1 MTDYLVIYER
11 TDDGGWSA
19 HTPDLPGCYA
29 AGASREEVERLIRE
43 AIPFHLQGMR
53 EAGQP
58 VPEPVTSA
66 GYVAVSVP

>member
-11 TDDGGWSA
+11 AEDGGWSA

-29 AGASREEVERLIRE
+29 AGDTKEEVERLMRE
-43 AIPFHLQGMR
+43 AIPFHISGMR

-58 VPEPVTSA
+58 IPEPTTSV
-66 GYVAVSVP
+66 GYIAA